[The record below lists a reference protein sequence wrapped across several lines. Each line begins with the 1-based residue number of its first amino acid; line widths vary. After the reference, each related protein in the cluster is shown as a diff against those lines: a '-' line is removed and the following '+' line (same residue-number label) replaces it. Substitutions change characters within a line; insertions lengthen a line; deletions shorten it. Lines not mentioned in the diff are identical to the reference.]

1 MSNKKEIRED
11 ITDFKNLDA
20 VKHSE
25 GGKIIIKKSLESI
38 IVTIDTL
45 ASNYS
50 TLSHPELIALCAR
63 LSERLAVY
71 RLLNNTELNIKFAEE
86 ALQEA
91 LQEDPDK

>member
-11 ITDFKNLDA
+11 LSQYKALDA

-25 GGKIIIKKSLESI
+25 GGKIIIKQSLASI
-38 IVTIDTL
+38 IATMDAL

-50 TLSHPELIALCAR
+50 TLSHAELMSLCAR
-63 LSERLAVY
+63 LSERLVTY
-71 RLLNNTELNIKFAEE
+71 RILNNTEANIKFAEE

-91 LQEDPDK
+91 LEEDPDK

>member
-11 ITDFKNLDA
+11 ISQFKSLDA

-25 GGKIIIKKSLESI
+25 GGKLIIKKSLESI

-45 ASNYS
+45 ASSYT

-63 LSERLAVY
+63 LSERMAIY
-71 RLLNNTELNIKFAEE
+71 RVLNNTELNIKFAEE

-91 LQEDPDK
+91 LKEDPDN